1 MYEVDKNNAIT
12 MIKGDTVILDLKFFD
27 QEDAP
32 YVPKERDRIRFAL
45 KKRYDDSEP
54 LLVKDIPID
63 TLQLVIE
70 PKDTKNLPCG
80 EYHGR
85 YKYDIELTTAEGF
98 VDTIIPRA
106 DFTILEEVY

>member
-32 YVPKERDRIRFAL
+32 YVPKEGDRIRFAL

-70 PKDTKNLPCG
+70 PKDTKNLPCRRIPWQIQI
-80 EYHGR
+80 R
-85 YKYDIELTTAEGF
+85 YRTDNSRRF
-98 VDTIIPRA
+98 C
-106 DFTILEEVY
+106 